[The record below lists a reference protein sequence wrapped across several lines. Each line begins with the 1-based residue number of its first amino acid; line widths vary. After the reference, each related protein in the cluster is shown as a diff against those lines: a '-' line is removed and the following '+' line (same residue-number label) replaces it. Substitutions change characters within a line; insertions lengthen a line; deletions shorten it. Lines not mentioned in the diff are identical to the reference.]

1 MPSSTASYSRRD
13 FVRLGALGAPLL
25 SSEKARACILI
36 WQSGGLSHLDSF
48 DPKPEAPREI
58 RGEFRAIR
66 TSVPG
71 IRISEQLPRIARRMH
86 KLTLLRSLCSEETN
100 HERARWQLRPTPL
113 LTPVSGP
120 PPRLWHLGEAPLERG
135 CRRACQEV
143 AAGARLVVV
152 NAPRLSF
159 DTHEDNFVR
168 LRELLLPEF
177 DRAFA
182 GLVDDL
188 EGRGL
193 LASTLVVATGEFGR
207 SPRINARGGRDH
219 HAGAWSAVLAG
230 AGLPG
235 GRVVGATDRYGEEVT
250 ESPVTPADLLRT
262 IYAILGV
269 GESQQHLARGRI
281 IRQLFA

>member
-25 SSEKARACILI
+25 GSEKARACILI
-36 WQSGGLSHLDSF
+36 WHSGGLSHLDSF
-48 DPKPEAPREI
+48 DPKPEAPRGI
-58 RGEFRAIR
+58 RGEFRAMR

-71 IRISEQLPRIARRMH
+71 IRISEHLPRIARRMH

-100 HERARWQLRPTPL
+100 HERARWLLRPTPA
-113 LTPVSGP
+113 LTPASGTA
-120 PPRLWHLGEAPLERG
+120 PRFRYFGEAPLERG
-135 CRRACQEV
+135 CRRACQKV

-152 NAPRLSF
+152 DAPRLCF

-168 LRELLLPEF
+168 LREVLLPEF
-177 DRAFA
+177 DRAFS
-182 GLVDDL
+182 GLVDHL

-193 LASTLVVATGEFGR
+193 LASTLVVAAGEFGR
-207 SPRINARGGRDH
+207 SPRINALGGRDH

-230 AGLPG
+230 AGLAG
-235 GRVVGATDRYGEEVT
+235 GRVVGATDRCGEEVT

-269 GESQQHLARGRI
+269 GESQQQLALGRVV
-281 IRQLFA
+281 RQLFT